1 MTDRPTKSARR
12 VFEILELFSER
23 RCPLR
28 LKDVAG
34 ALGMP
39 TSSTAALL
47 KTMAQLSYLSFED
60 YTSEYFPTFRFSQ
73 LGAWVSAHDH
83 ENGPVQEAMRRIE
96 RKVGETIILGTK
108 KGVHVDVVDMLRAS
122 NPIQYYMATGTEL
135 LLIHSGVG
143 WALLGRETDDEIARV
158 HRRTL
163 RLRKAERAIPSLDRL
178 NAGIAEVR
186 GKGYCLS
193 RGMVARG
200 VGVVGMAVA
209 TPPGHRPLAIG
220 VAGPLARIEKN
231 LSKII
236 TATRA
241 ENAKLTQFVGEAG
254 SRK

>member
-60 YTSEYFPTFRFSQ
+60 STSEYFPTFRFSQ
-73 LGAWVSAHDH
+73 LGAWVSAHDQ

-122 NPIQYYMATGTEL
+122 NPIQ
-135 LLIHSGVG
+135 VG